1 MKKIALALAVCMIS
15 CAPAF
20 ATCKSDATDK
30 KLAVPA
36 EFENVHA
43 WDYSKFGRGERF
55 YYRTLPREEFDDTLA
70 QVKRWGL
77 DQYLK
82 DRSYETL
89 SYSR

>member
-1 MKKIALALAVCMIS
+1 MTGFAARALAPFPPAQPL
-15 CAPAF
+15 CA
-20 ATCKSDATDK
+20 
-30 KLAVPA
+30 
-36 EFENVHA
+36 
-43 WDYSKFGRGERF
+43 GRGERF

-70 QVKRWGL
+70 QVERWGL

>member
-1 MKKIALALAVCMIS
+1 MDDDMGKYLPLWE
-15 CAPAF
+15 
-20 ATCKSDATDK
+20 
-30 KLAVPA
+30 LAVPA
-36 EFENVHA
+36 EFENFHP

-77 DQYLK
+77 DQYLE